1 MLHRSVE
8 GQQPDRVGAVR
19 AIAVHVP
26 NLADGSFLVTLN
38 RHTTE
43 GRPRDAGVPYS
54 ITPTPRPLLGSKSL
68 AHSRGS
74 RYVTQIRNR

>member
-8 GQQPDRVGAVR
+8 GQQPDTEWVVR
-19 AIAVHVP
+19 AIAAFVP
-26 NLADGSFLVTLN
+26 NRADGSFLVTLN
-38 RHTTE
+38 RHTE
-43 GRPRDAGVPYS
+43 GRPRGAGVPYS
-54 ITPTPRPLLGSKSL
+54 ITPTPRPLVGDRRL